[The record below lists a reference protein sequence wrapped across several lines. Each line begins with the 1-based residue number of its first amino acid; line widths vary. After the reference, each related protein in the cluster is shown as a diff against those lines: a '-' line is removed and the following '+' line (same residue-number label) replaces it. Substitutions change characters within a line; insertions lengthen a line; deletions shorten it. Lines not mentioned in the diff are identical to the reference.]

1 MVTTKNH
8 ANMTRTIKIFLPII
22 ILVVSAS
29 VAWQI
34 FANGPKVK
42 RLAIEVKPPLVE
54 VLTALEQDVKIP
66 VFTQGT
72 VTPRTS
78 IQLAAQVSG
87 NITKVSSKFAN
98 GGFFKKNET
107 LLSVD
112 KSEYRLEITK
122 AKAVVARA
130 KQQLAR
136 AEVDFNQ
143 AKQEIESMGKKGS
156 SVTAYALKR
165 PQLEEAKANLK
176 AAQADLEIAELQ
188 LDRCDIRAPFDG
200 RVLEK
205 IVGVG
210 QYIVPGQNLAHL
222 YAVDIAEVRL
232 PISETQAGLLDI
244 PYSYQ
249 GIKQKKSGPSVTLQ
263 GKFAGR
269 NHSWQGDIVRTE
281 GGIDEKN
288 RLLYVVAQVL
298 NPYKQDLTQPDRPPL
313 SMGMFVQAEIDG
325 RQFNGTYV
333 LPRSALHGNDVVW
346 LLNKESRLELLKVTV
361 LFRGPNH
368 VYINGGIENGD
379 SVIISPLDAIVNGML
394 LRVADMTL
402 NLE

>member
-1 MVTTKNH
+1 
-8 ANMTRTIKIFLPII
+8 MTRNIKVYLPIV
-22 ILVVSAS
+22 ILSISAS

-72 VTPRTS
+72 VTPRTT
-78 IQLAAQVSG
+78 IQLSAQVSG
-87 NITKVSSKFAN
+87 IITKVDSTFAN
-98 GGFFKKNET
+98 GGFFKQKAI
-107 LLSVD
+107 LLSID
-112 KSEYRLEITK
+112 KSEYRLGITK

-130 KQQLAR
+130 KQQLAK

-143 AKQEIESMGKKGS
+143 AKQEIESMGKKDS

-165 PQLEEAKANLK
+165 PQLEEAKANLR

-188 LDRCDIRAPFDG
+188 LQRCDIRAPFDG

-205 IVGVG
+205 LVGVG
-210 QYIVPGQNLAHL
+210 QYIVPGQYLARI

-232 PISETQAGLLDI
+232 PISEKQTGLMSI

-249 GIKQKKSGPSVTLQ
+249 GVKPGQPGPTVILQ

-269 NHSWQGDIVRTE
+269 NYHWQGGIVRTE

-313 SMGMFVQAEIDG
+313 SMGMFVQAEIEG
-325 RQFNGTYV
+325 RRFDNTYV
-333 LPRSALHGNDVVW
+333 LPRSALHGNDVIW
-346 LLNKESRLELLKVTV
+346 LLNKESRLELLKVSV
-361 LFRGPNH
+361 LFRGPDL
-368 VYINGGIENGD
+368 VYINGGISNGD
-379 SVIISPLDAIVNGML
+379 SIIVSPLDAIVDGML
-394 LRVADMTL
+394 LRVAGNSI
-402 NLE
+402 NLESSKESIQ